1 MTEVVRLPYDV
12 NPSVEGKTLLLL
24 VEDSKICG
32 QDNPLFCS
40 TEIHNSPF
48 KKIVNQIWN
57 LQNDRILDAFYYY
70 EVVMNSSKCDFN
82 KQPKP
87 SDRKNWEKTSWFQ
100 LRSRAKIITFI
111 LSYFTRA
118 WRENGR
124 SESDVFILPADKFI
138 KLSHIN
144 SSRTV
149 SETFSYVLD
158 SDGMEINADIVNK
171 SKSGVN
177 IHWARVIEQKQP
189 ADFWPDVLQKKHKQ
203 WRQNFIKNKKEARI
217 LVVHPNAEIFEYDT
231 ERLVDPLPSE
241 IIHGTI
247 ALSSSEKF
255 NMRIDH
261 KKYAKEIYEN
271 KSLFKQLNKKELH
284 DEEIEHR
291 DVESVLS
298 AAVYLRKTPSHMEE
312 VRQEIPFQRFED
324 GPSGNAPPLLKF
336 IRSHHQALYAERS
349 DTSKPFVWT
358 SSHIPVNCGAET
370 RTTNAPCMNMPGDHI
385 HCHHHRGQPELRT
398 SNLTY
403 SQQQQNTNTERPA
416 SVQSALLRIKES
428 QARLRKIRDSR

>member
-1 MTEVVRLPYDV
+1 MTEVVRLSYDV

-24 VEDSKICG
+24 VEDSMICG
-32 QDNPLFCS
+32 PDNPLFCS
-40 TEIHNSPF
+40 TKIHKSPF
-48 KKIVNQIWN
+48 KNLGNKIWN
-57 LQNDRILDAFYYY
+57 LQNDRILEAFYYY
-70 EVVMNSSKCDFN
+70 EVVMNSRKGDFN
-82 KQPKP
+82 ELRK
-87 SDRKNWEKTSWFQ
+87 SLDRKNWENSSWFQ

-138 KLSHIN
+138 KLSDIN
-144 SSRTV
+144 SSRTL

-171 SKSGVN
+171 SKSGIN
-177 IHWARVIEQKQP
+177 MHWARVIEQKEP
-189 ADFWPDVLQKKHKQ
+189 ADFWHDQPKENHKQ
-203 WRQNFIKNKKEARI
+203 WRQNFINNKKEARI

-255 NMRIDH
+255 NMRIDD
-261 KKYAKEIYEN
+261 KKYTKEIYEN
-271 KSLFKQLNKKELH
+271 KSLFKRLKKEDLG
-284 DEEIEHR
+284 DEEIEHG

-298 AAVYLRKTPSHMEE
+298 AAVYLRKTPNR
-312 VRQEIPFQRFED
+312 VKIVKQEIPFQRFED

-370 RTTNAPCMNMPGDHI
+370 KTTNAPCMNMPGDHI
-385 HCHHHRGQPELRT
+385 HCHHHRRQPELRT

-403 SQQQQNTNTERPA
+403 SQQQNTNTERPT
-416 SVQSALLRIKES
+416 SVQSALLRIKAS
-428 QARLRKIRDSR
+428 QAKLRKIRDSR